1 MSKTVRIVLVVV
13 VVLMIVGIA
22 GKKMGWYGGTKSVKV
37 ETDFAHRRTIIE
49 TVSASGKIQPE
60 KEVKLAPEVSGEIVE
75 LPVVEGQKVNRGE
88 LLVKINPDL
97 VEAAVDRSEA
107 ALNTSKANLNSAK
120 AQLVEAE
127 RNYNRNKPLHD
138 QGVISTANWDQIQR
152 AYDVARLQVESAEFQ
167 VASARATLKEARD
180 NLGRTAIYAPD
191 SGTISALNVELGER
205 VVGTIQMQGT
215 ELMRIA
221 DLNNMEVVV
230 EVNESDIV
238 RVSIGDTA
246 NIEVDAYLDKEFKGV
261 VTEMASS
268 ANLTNVSADQ
278 VTNYEVKIRILRNSY
293 KDLEKNGNSP
303 FRPGMT
309 ATVDIITEVATEIL
323 TVPIQAV
330 TTRADTSSEAT
341 RLSNRFNESDERF
354 EVVFIY
360 DNGKAM
366 VSAVKTGIQDD
377 RFIQILKGLS
387 DSTEI
392 ITGPYRTVS
401 QDLLNNEPVERESS
415 SRKGDND
422 EE

>member
-1 MSKTVRIVLVVV
+1 MSKTVKIILAVV

-22 GKKMGWYGGTKSVKV
+22 GKKMGWYGGSKSVKV
-37 ETDFAHRRTIIE
+37 ETDFAHRRTIVE

-75 LPVVEGQKVNRGE
+75 LPVVEGQKVMRGE

-97 VEAAVDRSEA
+97 VEAAVDRSQA
-107 ALNTSKANLNSAK
+107 ALNTSKANLNSSK
-120 AQLVEAE
+120 AQFIEAE
-127 RNYNRNKPLHD
+127 RNFNRNKPLYD

-167 VASARATLKEARD
+167 VISAQATLKEARD

-191 SGTISALNVELGER
+191 SGTISALHVELGER

-238 RVSIGDTA
+238 RVNIGDTA
-246 NIEVDAYLDKEFKGV
+246 NIGVDAYLDKKFKGV

-268 ANLTNVSADQ
+268 ANLANVSADQ
-278 VTNYEVKIRILRNSY
+278 VTNYEVKIRILRQSY
-293 KDLEKNGNSP
+293 RDLEKNGNSP

-309 ATVDIITEVATEIL
+309 ATVDIITEVAKDIL

-330 TTRADTSSEAT
+330 TTRADTSKEAT
-341 RLSNRFNESDERF
+341 RLSNRYNESDERF
-354 EVVFIY
+354 EVVFVY
-360 DNGKAM
+360 EDGKAM

-377 RFIQILKGLS
+377 RFIQVLRGLS

-415 SRKGDND
+415 SRKGAK
-422 EE
+422 EKE

>member
-1 MSKTVRIVLVVV
+1 MSKTVKIILAVV

-22 GKKMGWYGGTKSVKV
+22 GKKMGWYGGSKSVKV
-37 ETDFAHRRTIIE
+37 ETDFAHRRTIVE

-75 LPVVEGQKVNRGE
+75 LPVVEGQKVMRGE

-97 VEAAVDRSEA
+97 VEAAVDRSQA
-107 ALNTSKANLNSAK
+107 ALNTSKANLNSSK
-120 AQLVEAE
+120 AQFIEAE
-127 RNYNRNKPLHD
+127 RNFNRNKPLYD

-167 VASARATLKEARD
+167 VISAQATLKEARD

-191 SGTISALNVELGER
+191 SGTISALHVELGER

-246 NIEVDAYLDKEFKGV
+246 NIGVDAYLDKKFKGV

-268 ANLTNVSADQ
+268 ANLANVSADQ
-278 VTNYEVKIRILRNSY
+278 VTNYEVKIRILRESY
-293 KDLEKNGNSP
+293 RDLEKNGNSP

-309 ATVDIITEVATEIL
+309 ATVDIITEVAKDIL

-330 TTRADTSSEAT
+330 TTRADTSKEAT
-341 RLSNRFNESDERF
+341 RLSNRYNESDERF
-354 EVVFIY
+354 EVVFVY
-360 DNGKAM
+360 EDGKAM

-377 RFIQILKGLS
+377 RFIQVLRGLS

-415 SRKGDND
+415 SRKGAK
-422 EE
+422 EKE

>member
-1 MSKTVRIVLVVV
+1 MSKTVKIILAVV

-22 GKKMGWYGGTKSVKV
+22 GKKMGWYGGSKSVKV
-37 ETDFAHRRTIIE
+37 ETDFAHRRTIVE

-75 LPVVEGQKVNRGE
+75 LPVVEGQKVMRGE

-97 VEAAVDRSEA
+97 VEAAVDRSQA
-107 ALNTSKANLNSAK
+107 ALNTSKANLNSSK
-120 AQLVEAE
+120 AQFIEAE
-127 RNYNRNKPLHD
+127 RNFNRNKPLYD

-167 VASARATLKEARD
+167 VISAQATLKEARD

-191 SGTISALNVELGER
+191 SGTISALHVELGER

-238 RVSIGDTA
+238 RVNIGDTA
-246 NIEVDAYLDKEFKGV
+246 NIGVDAYLDKKFKGV

-268 ANLTNVSADQ
+268 ANLANVSADQ
-278 VTNYEVKIRILRNSY
+278 VTNYEVKIRILRESY
-293 KDLEKNGNSP
+293 RDLEKNGNSP

-309 ATVDIITEVATEIL
+309 ATVDIITEVAKDIL

-330 TTRADTSSEAT
+330 TTRADTSKEAT
-341 RLSNRFNESDERF
+341 RLSNRYNESDERF
-354 EVVFIY
+354 EVVFVY
-360 DNGKAM
+360 EDGKAM

-377 RFIQILKGLS
+377 RFIQVLRGLS

-415 SRKGDND
+415 SRKGAK
-422 EE
+422 EKE

>member
-1 MSKTVRIVLVVV
+1 MSKTVRIVLI
-13 VVLMIVGIA
+13 VVLVLMVVGIA

-167 VASARATLKEARD
+167 VASAEATVKEARD

-191 SGTISALNVELGER
+191 SGTISALHVELGER

-238 RVSIGDTA
+238 RVNIGDTA
-246 NIEVDAYLDKEFKGV
+246 NIEVDAYLDKEFKGI

-309 ATVDIITEVATEIL
+309 ATVDIITEVATDIL

-354 EVVFIY
+354 EVVFMY
-360 DNGKAM
+360 EDGKSM

-377 RFIQILKGLS
+377 RYIQVLKGLS

-401 QDLLNNEPVERESS
+401 QELLNNESVERVSS
-415 SRKGDND
+415 SGKGQKDA
-422 EE
+422 E

>member
-1 MSKTVRIVLVVV
+1 MSKTVRIILAVV

-22 GKKMGWYGGTKSVKV
+22 GKKMGWYGGSKSVKV
-37 ETDFAHRRTIIE
+37 ETDFAHLRTIVE

-75 LPVVEGQKVNRGE
+75 LPVVEGQKVMRGE

-97 VEAAVDRSEA
+97 VEAAVDRSQA
-107 ALNTSKANLNSAK
+107 ALNTSKANLNSSK
-120 AQLVEAE
+120 AQFIEAE
-127 RNYNRNKPLHD
+127 RNFNRNKPLYD

-167 VASARATLKEARD
+167 VISAQATLKEARD

-191 SGTISALNVELGER
+191 SGTISALHVELGER

-246 NIEVDAYLDKEFKGV
+246 NIGVDAYLDKKFKGV

-268 ANLTNVSADQ
+268 ANLANVSADQ
-278 VTNYEVKIRILRNSY
+278 VTNYEVKIRILRESY
-293 KDLEKNGNSP
+293 RDLEKNGNSP

-309 ATVDIITEVATEIL
+309 ATVDIITEVAEDIL

-330 TTRADTSSEAT
+330 TTRADTSKEAT
-341 RLSNRFNESDERF
+341 RLSNRYNESDERF
-354 EVVFIY
+354 EVVFVY
-360 DNGKAM
+360 EDGKAM

-377 RFIQILKGLS
+377 RYIQVLRGLS

-415 SRKGDND
+415 SRKGAK
-422 EE
+422 EKE

>member
-1 MSKTVRIVLVVV
+1 MSKTVRIVLIVV
-13 VVLMIVGIA
+13 VVLMVVGIA

-167 VASARATLKEARD
+167 VASAEATVKEARD

-191 SGTISALNVELGER
+191 SGTISALHVELGER

-246 NIEVDAYLDKEFKGV
+246 NIEVDAYLDKEFKGI

-309 ATVDIITEVATEIL
+309 ATVDIITEVATDIL

-354 EVVFIY
+354 EVVFMY
-360 DNGKAM
+360 EDGKSM

-377 RFIQILKGLS
+377 RYIQVLKGLS

-401 QDLLNNEPVERESS
+401 QELLNNESVERESS
-415 SRKGDND
+415 SGKGQKDA
-422 EE
+422 E

>member
-1 MSKTVRIVLVVV
+1 MSKTVKVILAVV

-22 GKKMGWYGGTKSVKV
+22 GKKMGWYGESKSVEV
-37 ETDFAHRRTIIE
+37 ETDFAHLRTIVE

-75 LPVVEGQKVNRGE
+75 LPVVEGQKVMRGE

-97 VEAAVDRSEA
+97 VEAAVDRSQA
-107 ALNTSKANLNSAK
+107 ALNTSKANLNSSK
-120 AQLVEAE
+120 AQFIEAE
-127 RNYNRNKPLHD
+127 RNFNRNKPLYD

-152 AYDVARLQVESAEFQ
+152 AFDVARLQVESAEFQ
-167 VASARATLKEARD
+167 VISAQATLKEARD

-191 SGTISALNVELGER
+191 SGTISALHVELGER

-246 NIEVDAYLDKEFKGV
+246 NIEVDAYLDKKFKGV

-268 ANLTNVSADQ
+268 ANLANLSADQ
-278 VTNYEVKIRILRNSY
+278 VTNYEVKIRILRESY
-293 KDLEKNGNSP
+293 QDLEKNGNSP

-309 ATVDIITEVATEIL
+309 ATVDIITEVAKDIL

-341 RLSNRFNESDERF
+341 RLSNRYNETAERF
-354 EVVFIY
+354 EVVFVFME
-360 DNGKAM
+360 GKAR

-377 RFIQILKGLS
+377 RYIQILRGLS

-415 SRKGDND
+415 SRKGAK
-422 EE
+422 EKE

>member
-360 DNGKAM
+360 DDGKAM
-366 VSAVKTGIQDD
+366 VSPVKTGIQDD

-387 DSTEI
+387 DSTEV

>member
-1 MSKTVRIVLVVV
+1 MSKTVRIVLIVV
-13 VVLMIVGIA
+13 VVLMVVGIA

-75 LPVVEGQKVNRGE
+75 LPVVEGQKVSRGE

-167 VASARATLKEARD
+167 VASAEATVKEARD

-191 SGTISALNVELGER
+191 SGTISALHVELGER

-246 NIEVDAYLDKEFKGV
+246 NIEVDAYLDKEFKGI

-309 ATVDIITEVATEIL
+309 ATVDIITEVATDIL

-354 EVVFIY
+354 EVVFMY
-360 DNGKAM
+360 EDGKSM

-377 RFIQILKGLS
+377 RYIQVLKGLS

-401 QDLLNNEPVERESS
+401 QELLNNESVERESS
-415 SRKGDND
+415 SGKGQKDA
-422 EE
+422 E

>member
-1 MSKTVRIVLVVV
+1 
-13 VVLMIVGIA
+13 MIVGIA
-22 GKKMGWYGGTKSVKV
+22 GKKMGWYGGSKSVKV
-37 ETDFAHRRTIIE
+37 ETDFAHRRTIVE

-75 LPVVEGQKVNRGE
+75 LPVVEGQKVMRGE

-97 VEAAVDRSEA
+97 VEAAVDRSQA
-107 ALNTSKANLNSAK
+107 ALNTSKANLNSSK
-120 AQLVEAE
+120 AQFIEAE
-127 RNYNRNKPLHD
+127 RNFNRNKPLYD

-167 VASARATLKEARD
+167 VISAQATLKEARD
-180 NLGRTAIYAPD
+180 KLGRTAIYAPD
-191 SGTISALNVELGER
+191 SGTISALHVELGER

-238 RVSIGDTA
+238 RVNIGDTA
-246 NIEVDAYLDKEFKGV
+246 NIGVDAYLDKKFKGV

-268 ANLTNVSADQ
+268 ANLANVSADQ
-278 VTNYEVKIRILRNSY
+278 VTNYEVKIRILRESY
-293 KDLEKNGNSP
+293 RDLEKNGNSP

-309 ATVDIITEVATEIL
+309 ATVDIITEVAKDIL

-330 TTRADTSSEAT
+330 TTRADTSKEAT
-341 RLSNRFNESDERF
+341 RLSNRYNESDERF
-354 EVVFIY
+354 EVVFVY
-360 DNGKAM
+360 EDGKVM

-377 RFIQILKGLS
+377 RFIQVLRGLS

-415 SRKGDND
+415 SRKGAK
-422 EE
+422 EKE

>member
-1 MSKTVRIVLVVV
+1 MRIVLI
-13 VVLMIVGIA
+13 VVLVLMVVGIA

-167 VASARATLKEARD
+167 VASAEATVKEARD

-191 SGTISALNVELGER
+191 SGTISALHVELGER

-238 RVSIGDTA
+238 RVNIGDTA
-246 NIEVDAYLDKEFKGV
+246 NIEVDAYLDKEFKGI

-309 ATVDIITEVATEIL
+309 ATVDIITEVATDIL

-354 EVVFIY
+354 EVVFMY
-360 DNGKAM
+360 EDGKSM

-377 RFIQILKGLS
+377 RYIQVLKGLS

-401 QDLLNNEPVERESS
+401 QELLNNESVERVSS
-415 SRKGDND
+415 SGKGQKDA
-422 EE
+422 E